1 MLPTIISLVQSTDSQ
16 NSGFTAYLI
25 VGLAVL
31 LGGGSMVILGIFLVF
46 GSFHLLDLGL
56 SIPAALAIDAVLCL
70 AFFIQHSGMVRRS
83 YQRWFDS
90 IAPGFYR
97 NAIYAIASGIVLLLL
112 LLLWQRTE
120 PLVFSAEAPFRWGFH
135 AALLA
140 SLAVFY
146 WSSRSLGGFDAL
158 GLQPVL
164 AQAKGAQIHEMP
176 LTIRGAYRW
185 VRHPI
190 YTASLLLIW
199 SQPDLTYDRI
209 LFNVSWTAW
218 IIIGSFLEERDL
230 VGNFGSA
237 YLEYQ
242 KKVPML
248 IPWRIPRSN

>member
-1 MLPTIISLVQSTDSQ
+1 MPTIIPLVQSNDSQ
-16 NSGFTAYLI
+16 NSSVMAYMT

-31 LGGGSMVILGIFLVF
+31 LGGGSMVLLGIFLVF
-46 GSFHLLDLGL
+46 GSFHFLDMGL
-56 SIPAALAIDAVLCL
+56 SIPVALAVDAFLCL

-83 YQRWFDS
+83 FQRWFDS
-90 IAPGFYR
+90 IAPSFYR
-97 NAIYAIASGIVLLLL
+97 SAIYAIASGIVLLILL
-112 LLLWQRTE
+112 LFWQRTE
-120 PLVFSAEAPFRWGFH
+120 PLVFTVGGPLRWGFH

-140 SLAVFY
+140 SLAVFF

-158 GLQPVL
+158 GIQPVMARVTG
-164 AQAKGAQIHEMP
+164 AQAHDKL

-209 LFNVSWTAW
+209 LFNVSWTGW

-230 VGNFGSA
+230 VTNFGPA
-237 YLEYQ
+237 YKEYQ
-242 KKVPML
+242 QKVPML
-248 IPWRIPRSN
+248 IPWRIPSAD